1 MSPLKKGTP
10 TRLESQNH
18 TVPDEGVM
26 TKVTKP
32 RRINVV
38 TEAIWSLTTVLLGLK
53 NLTEGTRGPPKND
66 STQVGILVS
75 GMASLGMDVDCCLLY
90 TSDAADD
97 L

>member
-53 NLTEGTRGPPKND
+53 NLTEGTRA
-66 STQVGILVS
+66 VS
-75 GMASLGMDVDCCLLY
+75 Y
-90 TSDAADD
+90 TH
-97 L
+97 LTLPTIRMV